1 MKQVT
6 IIIEDKVGKLA
17 KVLNVLAENKVNI
30 EGISTERGPISEVRL
45 IVEDPATTHTLLES
59 SGFVVHL
66 TEVLAISLE
75 DAPGTLSG
83 IATRLAQN
91 NVSIEY
97 IYRTGSTN
105 GAAKLIM
112 STSEDAETVRK
123 HLKEF
128 KIS

>member
-17 KVLNVLAENKVNI
+17 RVLGVLAENKINI

-45 IVEDPATTHTLLES
+45 IVEDPVATHTLLES

-66 TEVLAISLE
+66 TEVIALSLE
-75 DAPGTLSG
+75 DAPGALSG
-83 IATRLAQN
+83 IAEVLTQN
-91 NVSIEY
+91 DISIEY

-112 STSEDAETVRK
+112 STSQDAESVRK
-123 HLKEF
+123 HLKDF